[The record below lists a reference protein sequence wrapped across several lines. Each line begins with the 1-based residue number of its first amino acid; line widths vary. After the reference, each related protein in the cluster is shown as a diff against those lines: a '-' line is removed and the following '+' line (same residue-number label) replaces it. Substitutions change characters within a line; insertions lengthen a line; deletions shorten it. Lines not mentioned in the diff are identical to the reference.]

1 MDEAEKYKQ
10 RLEAIAEKR
19 RLQEEQERAKREM
32 EDEKLRLQQL
42 KRKSLRDQWLMEGAP
57 LSPSSQDSQSPR
69 SFPWASPEVGK
80 NRSQSAEV
88 SGEEEEEETTVGQT
102 EVVEMEEDGVA
113 MLRGAVLQNGD
124 DNNTKRSGKVHADV
138 KAGQTSPRDEDAFV
152 NGSGDLEGH
161 VRQHDGALELWN
173 SQASTT
179 NGPSGENCGSSLLV
193 NVPTLSHTELDEGVV
208 VMRAERVIITDDEEE
223 DVAQQEEQQSEET
236 PPKIP
241 KSAGET
247 VEEVK
252 VSLEASFESVKNE
265 THAEEQTGTN
275 EDGECEDNQM
285 EGPASVVVMQS
296 TAIPQQ
302 GPPVAPVPV
311 YSESPPSDAPQAEGE
326 IPAAA
331 TEAAGTSSLKASDHS
346 IAKASQFHEVP
357 LSDTQENHTTESEP
371 GEQEPLLEEVKAPS
385 IQKGEAADSQPAG
398 TGTRGEAIQAPK
410 KKSCECC
417 SVM

>member
-69 SFPWASPEVGK
+69 SFPSASPEVGE
-80 NRSQSAEV
+80 NRSKSEEV
-88 SGEEEEEETTVGQT
+88 SGEEEEEETTVGQM
-102 EVVEMEEDGVA
+102 EAVEMEEDGVE

-138 KAGQTSPRDEDAFV
+138 KASQTSWRRDEDGIA
-152 NGSGDLEGH
+152 NGGRDLKEGH
-161 VRQHDGALELWN
+161 VSQHDGDLELWN

-179 NGPSGENCGSSLLV
+179 NGPIEENAESSLLV

-223 DVAQQEEQQSEET
+223 DVTPQEEQQYKES
-236 PPKIP
+236 PH
-241 KSAGET
+241 SAVET
-247 VEEVK
+247 VEKVK
-252 VSLEASFESVKNE
+252 VSLEASIESVRN
-265 THAEEQTGTN
+265 EQTGTN
-275 EDGECEDNQM
+275 EDNQM
-285 EGPASVVVMQS
+285 EGSASVVVMQS
-296 TAIPQQ
+296 TAAPLD

-311 YSESPPSDAPQAEGE
+311 YSESQPSDAPQAEVE
-326 IPAAA
+326 I
-331 TEAAGTSSLKASDHS
+331 TETADSSSLKASDDS

-357 LSDTQENHTTESEP
+357 LSDTQENRTTEAEP
-371 GEQEPLLEEVKAPS
+371 DEQVPLLEEVKAPS
-385 IQKGEAADSQPAG
+385 VQREESTTASDSQPSG
-398 TGTRGEAIQAPK
+398 TETRGEAIQEPK